1 MRSVLVNKY
10 ETLLSPIEIAP
21 NFVMKNRMIKAPQ
34 SSWRW
39 NLDNTADDSDAL
51 AMYENM
57 AAGGL
62 AAINVAAILWEP
74 AAGIYLGAYDDK
86 FVPGMKELTAAIHKH
101 DCLAIGQLHHIG
113 PSGGLGPNGELPV
126 GASSLTADEIPV
138 PAPWCHP
145 TRGLSIDEIHEAQR
159 KQIEAAVRLKEG
171 GFDAVEVHIAHGYFL
186 NSFVSPLWNKRDD
199 KYGCQ
204 NIENRTRIVC
214 EIIRGIREACGPDFV
229 IGCRLNGRE
238 FHPTKVGITPEWAA
252 DNAKAF
258 VEAGAQYISVAGYGY
273 GPTPFRYC
281 PDYFAYPEPDEF
293 MEPFMDEYHD
303 MGLWTAVVKTIK
315 DAVDVPVMTAGRMDE
330 DLAERVLEDGDADI
344 IALGRTLWA
353 DPHFARKVA
362 EGRTDE
368 IMHCTRCASCED
380 PVTQPRI
387 CRVNP
392 TLGQERQL
400 AAKPAETKK
409 RVMVVGGGPAG
420 MECAL
425 TLAERG
431 HDVTIYEKT
440 GALGGRT
447 KLAAMIKS
455 GGCEE
460 VMHIFDYLTT
470 MIEKSDV
477 KVSLK
482 TEVDERLIRKV
493 APDAVVV
500 ANSSPYF
507 ISDIPGMNRKN
518 VFTIPMMSKLAQVPM
533 KMFGPDKLASMSEKF
548 FPVGKKVLIWGAGAE
563 GAQCAEFM
571 RKRGK
576 EIVLVAE
583 NDDIGGMIPLK
594 YKERILPWFER
605 KNVQIV
611 RNSTVVEFTKKGAI
625 VRGTDG
631 SEELIE
637 CDSMMVMLP
646 EERDPEFFDMVRSIV
661 PEAYEIGS
669 TLGGENAFFKHAFAD
684 GRRVGCLI

>member
-1 MRSVLVNKY
+1 MSKY
-10 ETLLSPIEIAP
+10 EKLLSPIEIAP
-21 NFVMKNRMIKAPQ
+21 NFVLKNRMIKAPQ

-39 NLDNTADDSDAL
+39 NLDNTADNSDAV

-86 FVPGMKELTAAIHKH
+86 FVPGMQELTAAIHKH

-113 PSGGLGPNGELPV
+113 PSGGLGPKGELPV
-126 GASSLTADEIPV
+126 GSSSLGADEIPV

-145 TRGLSIDEIHEAQR
+145 TRGLTIDEIHDAQR
-159 KQIEAAVRLKEG
+159 KQVEAAVRLKEG
-171 GFDAVEVHIAHGYFL
+171 GFDAVEVHVAHGYFL
-186 NSFVSPLWNKRDD
+186 NSFVSPIWNKRDD
-199 KYGCQ
+199 EYGCQ
-204 NIENRTRIVC
+204 NVENRTRIVC
-214 EIIRGIREACGPDFV
+214 EIIRAIREACGPDFV
-229 IGCRLNGRE
+229 IGCRLNGCE
-238 FHPTKVGITPEWAA
+238 YHPDLKGITPKDAA
-252 DNAKAF
+252 ENAKAF
-258 VEAGAQYISVAGYGY
+258 VSSGAQYISVAGYGY

-281 PDYFAYPEPDEF
+281 PDYFAYPDPYEF
-293 MEPFMDEYHD
+293 MEPYMGEYRD
-303 MGLWTAVVKTIK
+303 KGLWTSTARTIK

-330 DLAERVLEDGDADI
+330 DLAERVLEEGDADI

-362 EGRTDE
+362 EGRNDE
-368 IMHCTRCASCED
+368 IMRCTRCASCED

-400 AAKPAETKK
+400 AAKPTEVRK

-425 TLAERG
+425 TLVERG
-431 HDVTIYEKT
+431 HDVTLYEKS

-470 MIEKSDV
+470 MIAKSDV
-477 KVSLK
+477 KVHLK
-482 TEVDERLIRKV
+482 TEVDEKLIRKE
-493 APDAVVV
+493 APDVVVV

-507 ISDIPGMNRKN
+507 VPDIPGMNRKN
-518 VFTIPMMSKLAQVPM
+518 VFTIPMMSKLAQVPL
-533 KMFGPDKLASMSEKF
+533 KMFGPDTLAAMSEKF

-576 EIVLVAE
+576 DIVLVAE
-583 NDDIGGMIPLK
+583 NDDIGGLIPLK
-594 YKERILPWFER
+594 YKERIMPWFHR
-605 KNVQIV
+605 MGVRIV
-611 RNSTVVEFTKKGAI
+611 RNSTVVEFGKKGAL
-625 VRGTDG
+625 VRGIDG
-631 SEELIE
+631 AEELIE

-646 EERDPEFFDMVRSIV
+646 EKRDPRFFEMARSIV
-661 PEAYEIGS
+661 PETYEIGS